1 VILKESYRTK
11 MHVFFESLS
20 PSFAR
25 RGLSTQVGRARIG
38 SSGSS
43 GSSPQHRISKIDST
57 SFIKNPLLTKVRL
70 VGHLSKTEMI
80 YDNFML
86 GFESIVNLGKI
97 SIIRARIGSLP
108 KVLSVSIWASS
119 IA

>member
-1 VILKESYRTK
+1 MASIPSIAAVWSGLLRRIQGRKEVILKESYRTK

-43 GSSPQHRISKIDST
+43 PQHRISKTDST
-57 SFIKNPLLTKVRL
+57 SFIKNPLLTKARL
-70 VGHLSKTEMI
+70 VGHLSKT
-80 YDNFML
+80 
-86 GFESIVNLGKI
+86 
-97 SIIRARIGSLP
+97 
-108 KVLSVSIWASS
+108 
-119 IA
+119 